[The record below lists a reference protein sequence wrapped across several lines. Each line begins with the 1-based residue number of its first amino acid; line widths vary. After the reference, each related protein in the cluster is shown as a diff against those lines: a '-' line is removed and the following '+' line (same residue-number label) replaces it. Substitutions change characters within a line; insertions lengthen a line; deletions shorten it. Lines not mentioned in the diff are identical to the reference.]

1 MIWTSCTCRHLER
14 LSWNSPVPRE
24 LCWISS
30 EWGHSMALLTVQIPL
45 VGIKD
50 KKRCK
55 SSWKWQSGNLLPSCT
70 EVSKEGE
77 RQHGRGRSKLSRK
90 EEQRCVQ
97 KWGTW
102 FTLMANSAAT
112 HRAVHRSW
120 DAVKDQM
127 FFLLILW
134 PFFCHLPC
142 TEQHSEHSHSAL
154 LTFSS
159 SRPVVTF

>member
-14 LSWNSPVPRE
+14 LSWNSPVPRK

-30 EWGHSMALLTVQIPL
+30 EWGHSMAPLTVLI
-45 VGIKD
+45 VGIMD

-55 SSWKWQSGNLLPSCT
+55 SNWWWQPGHLLPSCT
-70 EVSKEGE
+70 KVSKEE
-77 RQHGRGRSKLSRK
+77 RGNEAEEAQSWVGRKNR
-90 EEQRCVQ
+90 ERCVQ

-120 DAVKDQM
+120 DAVQDQM

-134 PFFCHLPC
+134 PFWCHLPC
-142 TEQHSEHSHSAL
+142 TEQHSERSHSAL

-159 SRPVVTF
+159 SRPVVTL